1 MSFRGY
7 KRSIKLEFDYN
18 EVKAG
23 VPNVRKQMAIL
34 NAEFKASSAEA
45 TASGKAVDALG
56 VKFDFL
62 KNKISILKKE
72 VEQHKEKLDQAKA
85 AYGDNTKAV
94 QNNTTNLQIA
104 EAKLKEARAELDAV
118 TKELDKQ
125 KTILGKTSEEWKTFG
140 DKATEIGKDLTTK
153 VTLPVL
159 AAAAASFKLGAD
171 LEDAMG
177 KARAVFK
184 GFSQD
189 MEAWSER
196 AFTNFG
202 LAKTTALDMANAFG
216 ALASGMGINTQQTV
230 DYSKALTQLSVDM
243 VAFHGGKLEVAQTA
257 LTSIF
262 TGETEALKKYGI
274 VMTQANLQQ
283 FAHSK
288 GIREKISEMTE
299 AEKVQLRYD
308 FVMDRSR
315 DVIGHY
321 SKEQDNATTQ
331 LLKFQEGLKKLGE
344 SFSEQILPMFLPFI
358 EFTNNMIE
366 KFSNLSDGTKTLI
379 VTIGGI
385 AAVIGPVILAIV
397 GLFKAI
403 SIVNDGMKAA
413 KGLMDVVS
421 GAGKAF
427 NTLLDSTRFLGFLK
441 WAGIIAGVAVALFA
455 VVTAI
460 NFLIGKGG
468 EMNSFIKNMSDMF
481 GTVTNGIKETT
492 SSFSTVTPNYVNG
505 SHRNGLDFV
514 PFDGYIAQLHKGE
527 RIVPA
532 EENRKGS
539 GDNYVFN
546 LNVRMDEIDDVSKL
560 VRVFDNF
567 KQAKRAGVV

>member
-18 EVKAG
+18 QVKDG

-45 TASGKAVDALG
+45 AASGKEIDKLG
-56 VKFDFL
+56 TRYDFL
-62 KNKISILKKE
+62 KNKMAILQKE

-85 AYGDNTKAV
+85 AYGNNDKAI
-94 QNNTTNLQIA
+94 QNNTTNLAIA
-104 EAKLKEARAELDAV
+104 EAKLKETKAELDAV
-118 TKELDKQ
+118 SKELDKQ
-125 KTILGKTSEEWKTFG
+125 KTILGKTSEEWETFG
-140 DKATEIGKDLTTK
+140 DKATEIGKDMTTK
-153 VTLPVL
+153 LTLPIL
-159 AAAAASFKLGAD
+159 AAGAASFKLGAD

-184 GFSQD
+184 GFAQD
-189 MEAWSER
+189 MEAWSEG
-196 AFTNFG
+196 AFENFG

-216 ALASGMGINTQQTV
+216 ALASGMGINTQLSV
-230 DYSKALTQLSVDM
+230 EYSKALTQLSVDM
-243 VAFHGGKLEVAQTA
+243 VAFHGGKLDVAQTA
-257 LTSIF
+257 LVSIF

-274 VMTQANLQQ
+274 VMTQTNLQQ
-283 FAHSK
+283 FAHTK
-288 GIREKISEMTE
+288 GIKEKVSEMTE

-308 FVMDRSR
+308 FVMERSK

-321 SKEQDNATTQ
+321 GKEQDNATTQ

-344 SFSEQILPMFLPFI
+344 SFSEQVLPMFLPFI
-358 EFTNNMIE
+358 EFTNNLIE
-366 KFSNLSDGTKTLI
+366 KFSNLSDGTKKLI

-385 AAVIGPVILAIV
+385 VAVIGPVILAIV
-397 GLFKAI
+397 GLFKAVSTVNEGLKGVK
-403 SIVNDGMKAA
+403 SIIDI
-413 KGLMDVVS
+413 VS

-427 NTLLDSTRFLGFLK
+427 NSLLDNTRFLGFLK

-468 EMNSFIKNMSDMF
+468 EMNAFIKNMSDMF
-481 GTVTNGIKETT
+481 GSVTSGIKETT
-492 SSFSTVTPNYVNG
+492 SSFNVVTPKYVDG

-514 PFDGYIAQLHKGE
+514 PYDGYVAQLHKGE
-527 RIVPA
+527 RVVPA
-532 EENRKGS
+532 EQNRQGY
-539 GDNYVFN
+539 GDNFN
-546 LNVRMDEIDDVSKL
+546 LTLNVRMDEVDDVSKL
-560 VRVFDNF
+560 VKVMNDF
-567 KQAKRAGVV
+567 KQAKRAGIV